1 MMMDSKKLA
10 QRIRVVCIAIALISV
25 PLTTFANE
33 LPVIKVG
40 VLKFG
45 TVNWEMDVIKRNKL
59 DEKAGFT
66 LDITPLASK
75 NASSVALQGN
85 AVDVI
90 FSDWVWVSRQRAAG
104 KGYTLS
110 PTSATAGGL
119 FAAADI
125 TLASPCD
132 IAGKQLGIAGGAV
145 DKTWVLYQAYCKAK
159 ENKDV
164 SEITEQQF
172 VAPPLLNKLL
182 MQGKLPAGI
191 NFWHYGARLEAAGF
205 QPVIS
210 LDQIVEG
217 LGIDTQVPMLGWV
230 FDETWAKANP
240 QLIAAFLKTSSEARA
255 ILRTSDAEWEIIR
268 PLTKAKTDEVFT
280 ALRAAYRRGFSGTFG
295 EKQQKAAA
303 QIFDIL
309 AKEGGP
315 KLVGKST
322 SLSEGTFWLNQ

>member
-1 MMMDSKKLA
+1 MDSKKLA
-10 QRIRVVCIAIALISV
+10 QKIRVVCVAIALITV
-25 PLTTFANE
+25 PLTTFAKD
-33 LPVIKVG
+33 LPIIKVG

-66 LDITPLASK
+66 LDITPLAAK
-75 NASSVALQGN
+75 NASSVALQGK

-104 KGYTLS
+104 KTYTLS

-119 FAAADI
+119 FASSELS
-125 TLASPCD
+125 LASPCD
-132 IAGKQLGIAGGAV
+132 LSGKELGIAGGAV
-145 DKTWVLYQAYCKAK
+145 DKTWLLYQAYCKATA
-159 ENKDV
+159 NKDI
-164 SEITEQQF
+164 SEETEQQF
-172 VAPPLLNKLL
+172 VSPPLLNKLL

-210 LDQIVEG
+210 LDEIVEG
-217 LGIDTQVPMLGWV
+217 LGVDTQVPMLGWV

-240 QLIAAFLKTSSEARA
+240 KLVSAFLKTSSEARA
-255 ILRTSDAEWEIIR
+255 ILRTSDAEWEVIR
-268 PLTKAKTDEVFT
+268 PLTKAKSDEVFM
-280 ALRAAYRRGFSGTFG
+280 ALRTAYRRGFSGTFG
-295 EKQQKAAA
+295 DKQQKAAE

-315 KLVGKST
+315 KLVGKSS

>member
-1 MMMDSKKLA
+1 MMDSKRLA
-10 QRIRVVCIAIALISV
+10 QRIRVACTAIVLITV
-25 PLTTFANE
+25 PFLTLATE
-33 LPVIKVG
+33 LPVVKVG

-45 TVNWEMDVIKRNKL
+45 TINWEMDVIKRNKL
-59 DEKAGFT
+59 DEKAGFV
-66 LDITPLASK
+66 LDITPLAAK
-75 NASSVALQGN
+75 NASSVALQGK

-104 KGYTLS
+104 KSYTLS

-119 FAAADI
+119 FAAADL
-125 TLASPCD
+125 TLATPCD

-164 SEITEQQF
+164 SEATEQQF

-182 MQGKLPAGI
+182 MQGKLPVGI

-230 FDETWAKANP
+230 FDEKWADANP
-240 QLIAAFLKTSSEARA
+240 QLVAAFLKASAEARG
-255 ILRTSDAEWEIIR
+255 ILQTSDEEWDIIR
-268 PLTKAKTDEVFT
+268 PLTKAENDAVFK
-280 ALRAAYRRGFSGTFG
+280 ALKSSYRRGFSGTFG
-295 EKQQKAAA
+295 EAQQKAAA

-315 KLVGKST
+315 KLVGKSD